1 MRCASARRMI
11 SDGLDVAP
19 GPDRAAE
26 LKKHLTVCPGC
37 RDFACDLESIVGEAG
52 KLPGYEPSGQV
63 WQKVISGVRTSRR
76 DEAIPTARAFRWR
89 YALAAGSA
97 LVVIAAGLIIGL
109 QNRRGPGVS
118 VSDRGSAAFTMA
130 KLTEAQSY
138 YEKAIGALSEAVR
151 SQQSRLT
158 PGLAEVFERNLAGLD
173 RTIQV
178 CRQMVDRS
186 PNDPMIRAYLLTA
199 YREKVDLFENIMG
212 FGRPPGDQTRPTTL

>member
-11 SDGLDVAP
+11 SDGLDGALRP
-19 GPDRAAE
+19 ARAAE
-26 LKKHLTVCPGC
+26 LKKHLAGCPGC
-37 RDFACDLESIVGEAG
+37 RDFARDLASIVGEAG

-63 WQKVISGVRTSRR
+63 WQKVIAGVRTARR
-76 DEAIPTARAFRWR
+76 DEAVPPARAFRWR

-109 QNRRGPGVS
+109 QNRRSPGVS
-118 VSDRGSAAFTMA
+118 ASGRGSAAFTMA
-130 KLTEAQSY
+130 KLREAQAY

-151 SQQSRLT
+151 SQESSLS
-158 PGLAEVFERNLAGLD
+158 PGLAEVFERNMAGLD

-178 CRQMVDRS
+178 CRRMVDRS
-186 PNDPMIRAYLLTA
+186 PDDPVIRAYLLTA

-212 FGRPPGDQTRPTTL
+212 FGRPPGGQARSTTL

>member
-11 SDGLDVAP
+11 SDGLDVGLRP
-19 GPDRAAE
+19 GRAAE
-26 LKKHLTVCPGC
+26 LKKHLAVCPGC
-37 RDFACDLESIVGEAG
+37 RDFARDLESIVGEAG

-63 WQKVISGVRTSRR
+63 WQKVVSGVRTSRR

-97 LVVIAAGLIIGL
+97 LVVIVAGLIIGL

-186 PNDPMIRAYLLTA
+186 PDDPELRAHLLAA
-199 YREKVDLFENIMG
+199 YREKVNLFDEIVDA
-212 FGRPPGDQTRPTTL
+212 GRSPRDRIKTTTL